1 MNTPVKIGGFALGL
15 AAVFAAALAVGSAVG
30 PTPVTATAAETTTY
44 TDAHDP
50 ANPMPGMGEVA
61 GPSPAAAELPGG
73 LMSSQDG
80 YTLQLGE
87 RSLPAGP
94 HTPVDFRI
102 LGPDGHP
109 VTAYQVTHDKELHL
123 IVVRRDLTGF
133 QHVHPSRAAD
143 GTWSVP
149 LDLSAAGEYRVFA
162 DFAPVGHDGMT
173 LGTDLAVAGSFAPQP
188 LSTPARTAE
197 VDGYTVTLAGDLVT
211 GHTSEL
217 ILSVSRDGA
226 PVTDLQPY
234 LAAYGHLVA
243 LRDGDLAYLHVHP
256 AGTPGDG
263 ITAAGPG
270 ITFYATIP
278 SAGDYGLFLDFQ
290 HNGKVRTASFIVHA
304 DVATASAPSTVH
316 APDTAEP
323 TQAAVEPTPT
333 TVGDGHGH

>member
-30 PTPVTATAAETTTY
+30 PGPDAANAAEATAPAGS
-44 TDAHDP
+44 ADP
-50 ANPMPGMGEVA
+50 MAGMNDGNP
-61 GPSPAAAELPGG
+61 AELPGG

-80 YTLQLGE
+80 YTLQLGK

-94 HTPVDFRI
+94 QSSVDFRI
-102 LGPDGHP
+102 LGPDGRP
-109 VTAYQVTHDKELHL
+109 VTAYQVAHDKELHL

-133 QHVHPSRAAD
+133 QHVHPNRAAD

-162 DFAPVGHDGMT
+162 DFTPVGHDGIT
-173 LGTDLAVAGSFAPQP
+173 LGADLAVAGSFVPVPLPAP
-188 LSTPARTAE
+188 SRTAQ
-197 VDGYTVTLAGDLVT
+197 VDGYTVTLAGDLVA
-211 GHTSEL
+211 GQSSEL
-217 ILSVSRDGA
+217 TLSVTRDGV

-263 ITAAGPG
+263 VTTAGPG
-270 ITFYATIP
+270 ITFYAAIP
-278 SAGDYGLFLDFQ
+278 SPGDYGLFLDFQ
-290 HNGKVRTASFIVHA
+290 HNGVVRTAAFTAHA
-304 DVATASAPSTVH
+304 DAGPAAPAVVSTN
-316 APDTAEP
+316 PDPAE
-323 TQAAVEPTPT
+323 
-333 TVGDGHGH
+333 DGHGH

>member
-30 PTPVTATAAETTTY
+30 PAPVSTNAAQATTLTGGTADPMAAMNEV
-44 TDAHDP
+44 DG
-50 ANPMPGMGEVA
+50 NP
-61 GPSPAAAELPGG
+61 AELPGG

-94 HTPVDFRI
+94 QISVDFRI
-102 LGPDGHP
+102 LGPDGRP
-109 VTAYQVTHDKELHL
+109 VTAYQVAHDKELHL

-143 GTWSVP
+143 GTWTVP
-149 LDLSAAGEYRVFA
+149 LDLSEAGEYRVFA
-162 DFAPVGHDGMT
+162 DFTPVGHDGIT
-173 LGTDLAVAGSFAPQP
+173 LGADLAVAGSFAPIP
-188 LSTPARTAE
+188 PPAPSRTAQ
-197 VDGYTVTLAGDLVT
+197 VDGYTVTLAGDLIAGQSSQLT
-211 GHTSEL
+211 
-217 ILSVSRDGA
+217 LSVSRDGA

-256 AGTPGDG
+256 AGAPGDG
-263 ITAAGPG
+263 VTPPGPG
-270 ITFYATIP
+270 ITFSATIP

-290 HNGKVRTASFIVHA
+290 HDGVVRTAAFIAHA
-304 DVATASAPSTVH
+304 DPGSTAQTVSPEPAPAS
-316 APDTAEP
+316 
-323 TQAAVEPTPT
+323 
-333 TVGDGHGH
+333 DGHGH